1 VRYQEEP
8 APPSL
13 APPGRPGGFLAKRRG
28 RPIRTRFFY
37 TNPLWIAISL
47 SLFAVAPAFHLVAIN
62 LDWYGNPPS
71 PDLRIDVYTH
81 SVSSIAVIAGVLN
94 LNFGR
99 TWGRRRRYYWGI
111 PILVALA
118 VGIVWEVFEEVV
130 IRLQIINF
138 YNTFW
143 NAVQDVYMDVLG
155 GIVAGFFADEVIR

>member
-1 VRYQEEP
+1 VSRM
-8 APPSL
+8 
-13 APPGRPGGFLAKRRG
+13 RG
-28 RPIRTRFFY
+28 RRIRNRFLY
-37 TNPLWIAISL
+37 TNPLWISITL
-47 SLFAVAPAFHLVAIN
+47 GLFVIAPVFHFVAIN
-62 LDWYGNPPS
+62 LDWYANPSS

-111 PILVALA
+111 PIIVALA

-130 IRLQIINF
+130 IRLHIIDF

-155 GIVAGFFADEVIR
+155 GIAAGFFADEVIR